1 MKRSL
6 LWARCDGRFWLVLA
20 ITVTITIAACAQRP
34 RRFATANE
42 ASLRTSAPNEESIP
56 PRLNINLAAVE
67 DLEKLPS
74 VGEILARRIVAHREQ
89 YGPFRRVEHLMMVR
103 GFSDHKFRALRELVT
118 AE

>member
-6 LWARCDGRFWLVLA
+6 LRARCDGRFWLVLA

-34 RRFATANE
+34 RRLTTANE
-42 ASLRTSAPNEESIP
+42 ASSRTSAPYEKSNPS
-56 PRLNINLAAVE
+56 RLNINTAAAE

-74 VGEILARRIVAHREQ
+74 VGEILAHRIVAYREQ
-89 YGPFRRVEHLMMVR
+89 YGRFRRVEHLMMVR
-103 GFSDHKFRALRELVT
+103 GFSDHKFRALRDLVT

>member
-6 LWARCDGRFWLVLA
+6 LRARCDGLFWLVLA

-34 RRFATANE
+34 RRLTATNE
-42 ASLRTSAPNEESIP
+42 ASSRTSVPNEKSIP
-56 PRLNINLAAVE
+56 PRLNINVAAAE

-103 GFSDHKFRALRELVT
+103 GFSDHKFRALRDLVT
-118 AE
+118 AK

>member
-6 LWARCDGRFWLVLA
+6 LRARCDGRFWLVLA
-20 ITVTITIAACAQRP
+20 VTFAITIVACAQRP
-34 RRFATANE
+34 RRLTAANE
-42 ASLRTSAPNEESIP
+42 PFTRTSARNEKQIFP
-56 PRLNINLAAVE
+56 KLNINTAAAE

-74 VGEILARRIVAHREQ
+74 VGEILAKRIVAYREQ
-89 YGPFRRVEHLMMVR
+89 YGRFRRVEHLMMVP